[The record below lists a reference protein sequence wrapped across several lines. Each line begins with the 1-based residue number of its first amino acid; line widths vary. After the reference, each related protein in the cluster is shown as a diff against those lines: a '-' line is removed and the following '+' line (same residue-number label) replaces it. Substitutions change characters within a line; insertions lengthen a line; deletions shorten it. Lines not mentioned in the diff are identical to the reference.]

1 MAQFTN
7 QFDIICDKLHATA
20 IYAHHHSKG
29 AKGQLSAQDRSSG
42 SGVFARDPDGI
53 IDFSE
58 LEMDDKYREEHP
70 DLEYT
75 DTGWQV
81 ECITREFKKPRIK
94 KVWFRYPLH
103 VVDAGDLDPLLVKG
117 DPRLDPR
124 KTPEERWE
132 EKKQNLITAYDAN
145 NFDGTGVSIIDLARH
160 LSVSEKTIVNH
171 VERFNDVFELNE
183 DKTKVIKKE
192 EVDL

>member
-1 MAQFTN
+1 MIYETYFVSFVFYSFLHFLRCVSGGGGVTN

-75 DTGWQV
+75 DTGWY
-81 ECITREFKKPRIK
+81 T
-94 KVWFRYPLH
+94 
-103 VVDAGDLDPLLVKG
+103 
-117 DPRLDPR
+117 
-124 KTPEERWE
+124 
-132 EKKQNLITAYDAN
+132 
-145 NFDGTGVSIIDLARH
+145 
-160 LSVSEKTIVNH
+160 
-171 VERFNDVFELNE
+171 
-183 DKTKVIKKE
+183 
-192 EVDL
+192 